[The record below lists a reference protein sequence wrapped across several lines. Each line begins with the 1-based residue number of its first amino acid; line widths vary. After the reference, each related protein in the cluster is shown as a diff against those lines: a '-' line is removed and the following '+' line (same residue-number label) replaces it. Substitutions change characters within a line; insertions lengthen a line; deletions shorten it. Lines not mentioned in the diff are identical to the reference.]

1 MRTPECAMMVCFRR
15 YVGQNVTSRL
25 VTARLVASGVVD
37 ALGATPYFA
46 ALTLFFQLHESTF
59 IRGRAIAT
67 LTAMTVD
74 VAINHF
80 ITYRALRL
88 LGSRWWRGWLTTL
101 SFCSA
106 ESLLNVGVLSF
117 T

>member
-1 MRTPECAMMVCFRR
+1 MMLCFRR
-15 YVGQNVTSRL
+15 YVGQDVTGRL
-25 VTARLVASGVVD
+25 VTARSVASGVVD

-46 ALTLFFQLHESTF
+46 ALTLLFRLHQSTF
-59 IRGRAIAT
+59 IRGRKIAM

-80 ITYRALRL
+80 LTYRALRL
-88 LGSRWWRGWLTTL
+88 LGSRWWRGWVTAM